1 MKSFLKTLL
10 AAFVGALA
18 AIAVSFVILLGMASV
33 LISIGQKSETSSFTG
48 EAILK
53 LDLSKPITE
62 RSNNDPFSSIS
73 LTSFRMAEESTGILT
88 AVTAIENAA
97 ADPRIK
103 FIYINASGVALGMT
117 ALEEVRSALVKFR
130 DSGKPI
136 VAYADN
142 FSQGGYYIASVAD
155 KIYMNRDGQA
165 MMTGIGMNLMFFKD
179 LLDKLGV
186 EVQLIRHGKF
196 KAAAEQFV
204 SNNISEANREQN
216 QAMMDAIWDSWASEI
231 CGSRELDTDDFNSLI
246 DNLSLG
252 NAESM
257 KKYNLIDEAVT
268 EQEMIEALCTL
279 SSVEDEDELEF
290 ITLAKYAKAAV
301 KQNLKAKNKIA
312 VIYAA
317 GEISMN
323 APEGLAARKICPVI
337 KKVAEDSSVKAVVL
351 RVNSPGGDAM
361 AAELINLELQ
371 NLRQNKPVIVS
382 FGDYAASGGY
392 WISAC
397 SDYIFTD
404 KTTLTGSIGVFSM
417 AMNYGRLL
425 DKHLNINSVSLKT
438 HNHSDA
444 FMGIRPLN
452 SAEIDY
458 FRQAVEDIYTKFT
471 SLVSDGRNLSVE
483 YVDSVGQGRV
493 WAGSMAK
500 ELKLADQIGGIK
512 DAVEYAALHSGVTEY
527 RIVEYPYIE
536 SSMDKFLKVIEGG
549 ESTISLDPMEFIMQ
563 SYSYLKEQNK
573 VEHLARVP
581 YLYEFAY

>member
-1 MKSFLKTLL
+1 MNDNDID
-10 AAFVGALA
+10 FV
-18 AIAVSFVILLGMASV
+18 
-33 LISIGQKSETSSFTG
+33 
-48 EAILK
+48 
-53 LDLSKPITE
+53 
-62 RSNNDPFSSIS
+62 
-73 LTSFRMAEESTGILT
+73 
-88 AVTAIENAA
+88 
-97 ADPRIK
+97 
-103 FIYINASGVALGMT
+103 
-117 ALEEVRSALVKFR
+117 
-130 DSGKPI
+130 
-136 VAYADN
+136 
-142 FSQGGYYIASVAD
+142 
-155 KIYMNRDGQA
+155 
-165 MMTGIGMNLMFFKD
+165 
-179 LLDKLGV
+179 
-186 EVQLIRHGKF
+186 RH
-196 KAAAEQFV
+196 E
-204 SNNISEANREQN
+204 
-216 QAMMDAIWDSWASEI
+216 
-231 CGSRELDTDDFNSLI
+231 NSL
-246 DNLSLG
+246 SG
-252 NAESM
+252 PFESMNAESM

-549 ESTISLDPMEFIMQ
+549 ESTISLDPVEFIMQ